1 MKRVLFLSMLVMMAL
16 VLFTRCSDSNRV
28 ELTSQGIRNAS
39 NLPPTVKGVRTDILN
54 VLPNEVTIVK
64 NLGGGAWNE
73 YYLGT
78 MYDLPVLIH
87 GHYESGYTVG
97 NWIVDIDFIPEG
109 AHFEH

>member
-1 MKRVLFLSMLVMMAL
+1 MLIMMAL
-16 VLFTRCSDSNRV
+16 VLFTRCEGQRQV
-28 ELTSQGIRNAS
+28 ELTEQGRKNLNSSPIQNIR
-39 NLPPTVKGVRTDILN
+39 PDILN
-54 VLPNEVTIVK
+54 VLPNEVTVIK
-64 NLGGGAWNE
+64 NLGGGPWNE

-109 AHFEH
+109 ANFER